1 MGRHNGRPSFEGLR
15 EQLAQESAR
24 LMIEHGIADFGLAKR
39 KAAERFAVRAAGALP
54 TNAEIEQCLAER
66 QRIFEPLTHA
76 ARIEELRHAAAQV
89 MDMLTA
95 FEPRL
100 AGAVLAGTA
109 TINTAIEIHVFSATP
124 EAVTDALT
132 QNGVNCGTCSRRLR
146 YGSGATATIPGFTFA
161 LRTERVVV
169 LVFGE
174 NGVREAPLS
183 PVDGRP
189 MQRANRAK
197 LARLL
202 TADQDRG

>member
-1 MGRHNGRPSFEGLR
+1 MGRHSGRPSLEGLR
-15 EQLAQESAR
+15 ERLAQESAR

-76 ARIEELRHAAAQV
+76 TRIDALRRAAAQV
-89 MDMLTA
+89 MDMLAA

-109 TINTAIEIHVFSATP
+109 TINTPIELHAFSATP
-124 EAVTDALT
+124 EAVADTLT
-132 QNGVNCGTCSRRLR
+132 QNGVIYGACERRMR
-146 YGSGATATIPGFTFA
+146 YGNGEIATIPGFTFA
-161 LRTERVVV
+161 VGVDSVVV

-183 PVDGRP
+183 PVDARP
-189 MQRANRAK
+189 MPRANRAK
-197 LARLL
+197 VARLL
-202 TADQDRG
+202 AREG

>member
-1 MGRHNGRPSFEGLR
+1 MGRQNGRASFESLR
-15 EQLAQESAR
+15 ERLAQESAR

-54 TNAEIEQCLAER
+54 SNAEIEQCLAER

-76 ARIEELRHAAAQV
+76 ARIDELRHAGARA
-89 MDMLTA
+89 MDMLAA

-100 AGAVLAGTA
+100 AGPVLAGTA
-109 TINTAIEIHVFSATP
+109 TINTAIELHVFSATP
-124 EAVTDALT
+124 EAVADTLT
-132 QNGVNCGTCSRRLR
+132 QSAVHLGTCERRVR
-146 YGSGATATIPGFTFA
+146 YSGGTIATIPGFTFA
-161 LRTERVVV
+161 LDGEHVVV

-189 MQRANRAK
+189 MQRASRTK
-197 LARLL
+197 LAHLL
-202 TADQDRG
+202 AGDL

>member
-1 MGRHNGRPSFEGLR
+1 MSRHNSRPSLEGLR
-15 EQLAQESAR
+15 ERLAQESAR

-39 KAAERFAVRAAGALP
+39 KAAERFAVTAAGALP

-66 QRIFEPLTHA
+66 QRIFEPLTHPA
-76 ARIEELRHAAAQV
+76 HVDELRRAAAQV
-89 MDMLTA
+89 MDMLAA

-109 TINTAIEIHVFSATP
+109 TSNSPIELHVFSATP
-124 EAVTDALT
+124 EAVADVLA
-132 QNGVNCGTCSRRLR
+132 QNGVTLGTCTRRLR
-146 YGSGATATIPGFTFA
+146 YGGGDTVTIPGFTFA
-161 LRTERVVV
+161 LGDERVIV

-189 MQRANRAK
+189 MQRASRAR

-202 TADQDRG
+202 AGEV